1 MLRSPQRTQIACGQP
16 QLRWL
21 TSALACFASLLPA
34 AASAY
39 EASVDG
45 QTVLQLYTVQG
56 FYGTPSLSRQRLT
69 HQLGLDVVNV
79 AGSAWHGEPWINVRV
94 RMRMDGDYG
103 ISPAEQ
109 DPNNSDYFVPGLK
122 TAPVDI
128 LYAYVEGGGWLHD
141 TVGFRLGRQLFFDE
155 LGWWSFDGARL
166 AFTPGRLF
174 ELAGYVGF
182 EQRGGLPFLSTG
194 RYEAGG
200 VYRGNREGLSA
211 TQWPGYLQSNTLAPA
226 TGASIVLLA
235 VPHLRARADYR
246 RVWQRDQVVTSPF
259 LNASGQL
266 SSVSMSRVSTERAGA
281 SVGYDFGQLA
291 SSDGA
296 VLYDL
301 YRGKVIEHRATVDS
315 HLSDQVRL
323 SVNYQYRL
331 PSFDADSI
339 FNWFG
344 AVGSTVIRSR
354 LGIELRRDWTVGATA
369 GVRWYAAPF
378 ASAVADSGNYRG
390 AEKNWLGGVDS
401 TWHNAKTLVR
411 FSNTAE
417 VGDAGDRWV
426 GDALFSYQLD
436 SGTVTPTA
444 IVTLARWR
452 DHLRTDFNSMVLTY
466 VLGCRYSPKH
476 APIFGVDW
484 EHSVSDVL
492 AQRFRVVGT
501 IDVRWP

>member
-182 EQRGGLPFLSTG
+182 EQRGGLPFL
-194 RYEAGG
+194 
-200 VYRGNREGLSA
+200 
-211 TQWPGYLQSNTLAPA
+211 
-226 TGASIVLLA
+226 
-235 VPHLRARADYR
+235 
-246 RVWQRDQVVTSPF
+246 
-259 LNASGQL
+259 
-266 SSVSMSRVSTERAGA
+266 
-281 SVGYDFGQLA
+281 
-291 SSDGA
+291 
-296 VLYDL
+296 
-301 YRGKVIEHRATVDS
+301 
-315 HLSDQVRL
+315 
-323 SVNYQYRL
+323 
-331 PSFDADSI
+331 
-339 FNWFG
+339 
-344 AVGSTVIRSR
+344 
-354 LGIELRRDWTVGATA
+354 
-369 GVRWYAAPF
+369 
-378 ASAVADSGNYRG
+378 
-390 AEKNWLGGVDS
+390 
-401 TWHNAKTLVR
+401 
-411 FSNTAE
+411 
-417 VGDAGDRWV
+417 
-426 GDALFSYQLD
+426 
-436 SGTVTPTA
+436 
-444 IVTLARWR
+444 
-452 DHLRTDFNSMVLTY
+452 
-466 VLGCRYSPKH
+466 
-476 APIFGVDW
+476 
-484 EHSVSDVL
+484 
-492 AQRFRVVGT
+492 
-501 IDVRWP
+501 